1 LRIDKFIGTRLDCA
15 RPDIIPGPLGGVM
28 RHLVAVVAACL
39 LLAACTTTNTKLA
52 VNSTKPPPGAR
63 IVLVDP
69 DIELAVLTAAGL
81 QEPRADWTAQGHA
94 NVAAEIER
102 QMKAR
107 AHTYR
112 LLDPNDA
119 MAGRTGQLLRLHEAV
134 GQSIMMFN
142 YGYVSLPTK
151 KGSFDWTLGEGA
163 QALGSA
169 YDADYALFVYGRGNY
184 ASGARVATAVGLAML
199 GVGVPIGGQQC
210 FASLVDLKTG
220 RVVWFNVASTGPN
233 SDMRKADGA
242 AALVE
247 AVLKD
252 APL

>member
-1 LRIDKFIGTRLDCA
+1 MRL
-15 RPDIIPGPLGGVM
+15 LGVI
-28 RHLVAVVAACL
+28 AVACL
-39 LLAACTTTNTKLA
+39 LLAGCTTTNTKLA
-52 VNSTKPPPGAR
+52 ANQTKPAAGAR
-63 IVLVDP
+63 IVLVEP
-69 DIELAVLTAAGL
+69 DIQLSLLTAAGV
-81 QEPRADWTAQGHA
+81 QEPRADWTDQGRL
-94 NVAAEIER
+94 NVAAEVER

-107 AHTYR
+107 SHTYR
-112 LLDPNDA
+112 MIDPGDA

-151 KGSFDWTLGEGA
+151 SQSFDWTLGEGA
-163 QALGSA
+163 QALGAA
-169 YDADYALFVYGRGNY
+169 YDADYALFVFGRGNY

-199 GVGVPIGGQQC
+199 GVGVPVGGQQC

-233 SDMRKADGA
+233 DDMRKPEGA
-242 AALVE
+242 AQLVQ

>member
-1 LRIDKFIGTRLDCA
+1 MRLW
-15 RPDIIPGPLGGVM
+15 GV
-28 RHLVAVVAACL
+28 VAAACL

-52 VNSTKPPPGAR
+52 ANPTKPAAGAR
-63 IVLVDP
+63 IVLVEP

-81 QEPRADWTAQGHA
+81 QEPRADWSKQGKA
-94 NVAAEIER
+94 NMAVEIER
-102 QMKAR
+102 QMKSR
-107 AHTYR
+107 SHTYR
-112 LLDPNDA
+112 MIDPNEA
-119 MAGRTGQLLRLHEAV
+119 MGGRTGQLLRLHEAV

-151 KGSFDWTLGEGA
+151 KGAFDWTLGEGA
-163 QALGSA
+163 QALGAA

-184 ASGARVATAVGLAML
+184 ASGARVATAIGLAVL
-199 GVGVPIGGQQC
+199 GVGVPVGGQQC

-233 SDMRKADGA
+233 DDMRKAEGA
-242 AALVE
+242 AQLVE

>member
-1 LRIDKFIGTRLDCA
+1 MKRLIATIVACA
-15 RPDIIPGPLGGVM
+15 
-28 RHLVAVVAACL
+28 

-52 VNSTKPPPGAR
+52 ANPVKPAPGAR

-69 DIELAVLTAAGL
+69 DIELSLLTASGI
-81 QEPRADWTAQGHA
+81 QEPKADWTEQGRANIAAQ
-94 NVAAEIER
+94 IET

-107 AHTYR
+107 SHNYR

-163 QALGSA
+163 RALGSA
-169 YDADYALFVYGRGNY
+169 YEADYALFVFGRGSY
-184 ASGARVATAVGLAML
+184 ASGGRVAMAVGMAIL
-199 GVGVPIGGQQC
+199 GAGVPLGGQQC

-220 RVVWFNVASTGPN
+220 RVVWFNVAVAGPN
-233 SDMRKADGA
+233 ADMRKPEGA
-242 AALVE
+242 AELVT

>member
-1 LRIDKFIGTRLDCA
+1 
-15 RPDIIPGPLGGVM
+15 M
-28 RHLVAVVAACL
+28 RHLIAAVAACL

-52 VNSTKPPPGAR
+52 VNSTKPAPGAR
-63 IVLVDP
+63 IVLFDP
-69 DIELAVLTAAGL
+69 DIELAVLTAAGI
-81 QEPRADWTAQGHA
+81 QEPRADWSTQGHA
-94 NVAAEIER
+94 NVSAEIER

-112 LLDPNDA
+112 LLDPDDA

-142 YGYVSLPTK
+142 YGQVALPTK

-184 ASGARVATAVGLAML
+184 ASGARVVTAIGLAAL
-199 GVGVPIGGQQC
+199 GVGVPIGGQQS

-220 RVVWFNVASTGPN
+220 RVVWFNVVSTGPT
-233 SDMRKADGA
+233 SDMRKAEGA
-242 AALVE
+242 AELVK

>member
-1 LRIDKFIGTRLDCA
+1 MRLF
-15 RPDIIPGPLGGVM
+15 
-28 RHLVAVVAACL
+28 AVVAACL
-39 LLAACTTTNTKLA
+39 LMAACTTTNTKLA
-52 VNSTKPPPGAR
+52 TNPTKPSAGAR
-63 IVLVDP
+63 IILVEP
-69 DIELAVLTAAGL
+69 DIELAVLTASGM
-81 QEPRADWTAQGHA
+81 QEPRADWTEQGRS
-94 NVAAEIER
+94 NVAAEVER

-112 LLDPNDA
+112 MIDPDEA
-119 MAGRTGQLLRLHEAV
+119 MGGRTGQLLRLHEAV

-151 KGSFDWTLGEGA
+151 SGAFDWTLGEGA
-163 QALGSA
+163 QALGAA
-169 YDADYALFVYGRGNY
+169 YEADYALFVFGRGNY
-184 ASGARVATAVGLAML
+184 ASGARVATAVGLAIL
-199 GVGVPIGGQQC
+199 GVGVPVGGQQC

-233 SDMRKADGA
+233 DDMRKPDGA
-242 AALVE
+242 AQLVQ